1 MTSFAH
7 AVNPVRVPQTSD
19 LFVAQPITF
28 EGNGVKRHIDR
39 MGEGLCDPH
48 GFESDRLGDIEIGSL
63 RHAHGVDGVGE

>member
-28 EGNGVKRHIDR
+28 ETMRVANCRTC
-39 MGEGLCDPH
+39 ET
-48 GFESDRLGDIEIGSL
+48 S
-63 RHAHGVDGVGE
+63 